1 MIVSPNEY
9 NKLLYQLT
17 DPNFFSDYIR
27 IPKEEHIYTIDLN
40 ARKVEAPEFLS
51 VETDSNAEILWF
63 KVDRFYDN
71 IDLNTGAC
79 WILYKNV
86 EGKSYFYNAPIQIAA
101 GEFGDDYLLIPWI
114 ISKEVTAKPGNINF
128 SFQFFKLSEDHQR
141 FLYVLNTQPVSSKV
155 LVSLSVDIENTVV
168 DDLENNVNSDSILG
182 KLQQLT
188 EAVSVLSNDY
198 NLYWLEP

>member
-1 MIVSPNEY
+1 MQ
-9 NKLLYQLT
+9 KLYGL
-17 DPNFFSDYIR
+17 
-27 IPKEEHIYTIDLN
+27 
-40 ARKVEAPEFLS
+40 
-51 VETDSNAEILWF
+51 

-114 ISKEVTAKPGNINF
+114 ISKEVAANLAILI
-128 SFQFFKLSEDHQR
+128 SLFQFFKLSEDHQR
-141 FLYVLNTQPVSSKV
+141 FLYVLNTQPASSKV
-155 LVSLSVDIENTVV
+155 LVSLNVDIENTVV

-182 KLQQLT
+182 QLQQLT